1 MINIK
6 KGLDLPIGGQ
16 PLQSIGESPA
26 VTHVGILGVCDHPGL
41 RPSMAIE
48 TGDVVKKGQVLFED
62 KKNPGARF
70 TAPVAGKVVA
80 VNRGERRVLQSVVIE
95 IDPNGKSVE
104 FKKTPADKL
113 MDLTSKEV
121 GNCTLKTEQYNSKQK
136 QGNREAQPKGCE
148 SFVQLWK
155 ARAAMHA
162 KGNNYN

>member
-26 VTHVGILGVCDHPGL
+26 VAHVGILGVCDHPGL

-62 KKNPGARF
+62 KKNPGVRF

-104 FKKTPADKL
+104 FK
-113 MDLTSKEV
+113 
-121 GNCTLKTEQYNSKQK
+121 
-136 QGNREAQPKGCE
+136 
-148 SFVQLWK
+148 
-155 ARAAMHA
+155 
-162 KGNNYN
+162 